1 MTPLRLVTA
10 TCAALLVLA
19 FAGGPRWG
27 LAAVCLAALVAV
39 GELWLRALTGEAIP
53 PLTRVGLATVAG
65 LVSLPFL
72 AIVLHVSGIPIAARW
87 VAIGLA
93 VLSGVLGAVVLFRER
108 CGPSPADP
116 RLPATVGAV
125 AIPALL
131 ALVAGF
137 GALQAYER
145 LPHPPQPGYTSLAL
159 NGWATGIAGPVAIPA
174 RGVHVPVRV
183 SSAGRPAATVPLRVR
198 VGARLVSGR
207 PLTVEPGVVR
217 SVDVFVP
224 APPDGCLHRIE
235 ISLGA
240 TSTVFYGRG
249 PAAC

>member
-1 MTPLRLVTA
+1 MTTVRLLAA
-10 TCAALLVLA
+10 TSAGLLALGFGHGVPAL
-19 FAGGPRWG
+19 F
-27 LAAVCLAALVAV
+27 AAVCLAVLVAV
-39 GELWLRALTGEAIP
+39 GELWLRALTGEAMP
-53 PLTRVGLATVAG
+53 PVTRIGLATAAG
-65 LVSLPFL
+65 LVSLPFVTI
-72 AIVLHVSGIPIAARW
+72 ALHVAGIR
-87 VAIGLA
+87 IGSSSVTGALA
-93 VLSGVLGAVVLFRER
+93 VLVVVLGAVVLLRER
-108 CGPSPADP
+108 SARPVADP
-116 RLPATVGAV
+116 RLPRTIAAV

-137 GALQAYER
+137 GSLQAYDR

-159 NGWATGIAGPVAIPA
+159 NGWAAGVEGPVAIGA

-183 SSAGRPAATVPLRVR
+183 SSAGRPAVTEPLRVR

-207 PLTVEPGVVR
+207 PLTVRPDTTS